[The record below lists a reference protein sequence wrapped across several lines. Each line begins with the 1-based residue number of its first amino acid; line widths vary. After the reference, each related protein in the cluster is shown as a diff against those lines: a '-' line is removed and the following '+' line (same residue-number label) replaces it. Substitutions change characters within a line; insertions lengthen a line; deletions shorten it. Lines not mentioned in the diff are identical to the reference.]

1 MKISSIQKFILYFK
15 NEINS
20 KMYYFNF
27 EKFLL
32 LFKLVSLTNN
42 IQVLT
47 KKFTTVIHYQK
58 NATQPT
64 NGNKTFTRIYTSFS
78 SKCVVVYWLK
88 IAMDSI

>member
-32 LFKLVSLTNN
+32 LFKLV
-42 IQVLT
+42 
-47 KKFTTVIHYQK
+47 
-58 NATQPT
+58 
-64 NGNKTFTRIYTSFS
+64 
-78 SKCVVVYWLK
+78 
-88 IAMDSI
+88 